1 MDEDVGEPGQD
12 GPATLVDLIV
22 EDARWEETGLA
33 RLAEAAARQALLGC
47 GLAPDGYEIS
57 LLACDDARIAILNA
71 EFRGKDAPT
80 NVLSW
85 PAFELRPPVP
95 GGAPQRPVAPADE
108 EAVFLGDLALAYDTC
123 LREAVEQG
131 IPLDA
136 HLTHLVVHGC
146 LHLLGH
152 DHVDAREAARMEA
165 LETNILASLGVPD
178 PYTGGGRD

>member
-1 MDEDVGEPGQD
+1 MDEDVGDPDRD
-12 GPATLVDLIV
+12 GPAALVDLII
-22 EDARWEETGLA
+22 EDPHWEETGLA
-33 RLAEAAARQALLGC
+33 QLAERGAREALAAC
-47 GLAPDGYEIS
+47 GLAPEDYEIS
-57 LLACDDARIAILNA
+57 LLACDDARIATLNA

-85 PAFELRPPVP
+85 PAFELGPKAP
-95 GGAPQRPVAPADE
+95 GAAPQQPVAPADDE
-108 EAVFLGDLALAYDTC
+108 PVFLGDLALAHGTC

-146 LHLLGH
+146 LHLLGY
-152 DHVDAREAARMEA
+152 DHVDARDAARMEA
-165 LETNILASLGVPD
+165 LETKILARLGVPD